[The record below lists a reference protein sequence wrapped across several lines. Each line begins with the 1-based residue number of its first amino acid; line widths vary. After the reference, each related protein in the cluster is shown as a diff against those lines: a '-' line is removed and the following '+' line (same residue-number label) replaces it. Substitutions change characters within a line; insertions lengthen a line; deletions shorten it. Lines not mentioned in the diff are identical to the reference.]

1 MITVNHT
8 TITEAALAAEVQHHP
23 APSLAAAREAAARA
37 LVVRALLLQEAERL
51 GLEPDEALD
60 GAPGGEGREERLVRA
75 LLDSAIALPEADEAS
90 CRRYYENNRRRF
102 RSPDLF
108 EAAHILFAAAPEDAA
123 KRDEARGRASAV
135 LELLKER
142 PGRFAELAAQVSD
155 CSSGRQGGSL
165 GQVTRGQTCP
175 ELESFFYAL
184 EPGQVAP
191 TPVAS
196 RFGYHVLRLD
206 RRAEGETL
214 PFEAVR
220 ERIADY
226 LRQQSWQRAV
236 RQYIALLAGSAR
248 IEGFALEAADS
259 PLVQ

>member
-1 MITVNHT
+1 MIQVNQT
-8 TITEAALAAEVQHHP
+8 TISEAAIAAEVQHHP
-23 APSLAAAREAAARA
+23 AASLEAAREEAARA
-37 LVVRALLLQEAERL
+37 LVVRTLLLQEAERL
-51 GLEPDEALD
+51 GIEPAEPLD
-60 GAPGGEGREERLVRA
+60 GEGREELLVRT
-75 LLDSAIALPEADEAS
+75 LLDSEIELPEADEAS

-108 EAAHILFAAAPEDAA
+108 EAAHILFAAAPEDQA
-123 KRDEARGRASAV
+123 KRDEARGRAAAV

-142 PGRFAELAAQVSD
+142 PGRFAELAGQVSD
-155 CSSGRQGGSL
+155 CSSGQQGGSL

-184 EPGQVAP
+184 EPGQLAP

-196 RFGYHVLRLD
+196 RYGFHVLRLD

-236 RQYIALLAGSAR
+236 RQYIVILAGRAE
-248 IEGFALEAADS
+248 IEGFALEAAES

>member
-1 MITVNHT
+1 MIQVNQT
-8 TITEAALAAEVQHHP
+8 TISEAALAAEVQHHP
-23 APSLAAAREAAARA
+23 AASLETAREEAARA

-51 GLEPDEALD
+51 GIEPAEGL
-60 GAPGGEGREERLVRA
+60 GEEGREELLVRA
-75 LLDSAIALPEADEAS
+75 LLDSEIELPEADEAS

-108 EAAHILFAAAPEDAA
+108 EAAHILFAAAPEDQA
-123 KRDEARGRASAV
+123 KRDEARGRAAAV

-155 CSSGRQGGSL
+155 CTSGQQGGSL

-184 EPGQVAP
+184 EPGQLAP

-196 RFGYHVLRLD
+196 RYGFHVLRLD
-206 RRAEGETL
+206 RRAEGEVL
-214 PFEAVR
+214 PFAAVQA
-220 ERIADY
+220 RIADY

-236 RQYIALLAGSAR
+236 RQYIVILAGRAK
-248 IEGFALEAADS
+248 IEGFALEAAES